1 LADRKRV
8 IGKYIII
15 TIGSILVALGL
26 DLFLVPNKIVA
37 GGVSG
42 IATILFYLFHFPVG
56 VSMLALSSVLFLMAF
71 KILGRSFGAKTI
83 YCTIILAVFVDVL
96 AQFLPREGLTQN
108 PILVVLFGS
117 FLTGTGM
124 GLVFSAGAST
134 GGTDI
139 IAMVLKKVF
148 QVAPA
153 WGLLVVDFL
162 IALAAGFFFGKE
174 VGMYSILTVIVNT
187 FTINTVL
194 EGVTSSIQVM
204 IVSKKYNEIT
214 DRLLEELQ
222 AGATLLKG
230 EGGYGEKS
238 SYIILT
244 VLRNRRQFVRLRQI
258 VREEDE
264 EAFMLVSHVR
274 EVLGEG
280 FKKIGEE

>member
-1 LADRKRV
+1 MADRKRA

-15 TIGSILVALGL
+15 TIGAVLVALGL

-56 VSMLALSSVLFLMAF
+56 VSMLALNSILFLIAF

-153 WGLLVVDFL
+153 WGLLVVDFF
-162 IALAAGFFFGKE
+162 ISLAAGFFFGKE

-194 EGVTSSIQVM
+194 EGVTTSIQVM

-244 VLRNRRQFVRLRQI
+244 VLRNRRQFVRLKQI

>member
-1 LADRKRV
+1 MADRKRV
-8 IGKYIII
+8 IGKYVII
-15 TIGSILVALGL
+15 TIGAVLVALGL

-42 IATILFYLFHFPVG
+42 IATILFHLSRFPVG
-56 VSMLALSSVLFLMAF
+56 VSMLALNSILFLIAF
-71 KILGRSFGAKTI
+71 KVLGRSFGAKTI

-153 WGLLVVDFL
+153 WGLLVVDFF
-162 IALAAGFFFGKE
+162 ISLAAGFFFGKE

-194 EGVTSSIQVM
+194 EGVTTSIQVM

-244 VLRNRRQFVRLRQI
+244 VLRNRRQFVRLKQI

>member
-1 LADRKRV
+1 LPLN
-8 IGKYIII
+8 
-15 TIGSILVALGL
+15 SIL
-26 DLFLVPNKIVA
+26 FLI
-37 GGVSG
+37 G
-42 IATILFYLFHFPVG
+42 
-56 VSMLALSSVLFLMAF
+56 F

-83 YCTIILAVFVDVL
+83 YCTIILAVLVDVF

-194 EGVTSSIQVM
+194 EGVTTSIQVM

-238 SYIILT
+238 SYVILT
-244 VLRNRRQFVRLRQI
+244 VLRNRRQFVRLKQI

>member
-1 LADRKRV
+1 MADRKRV

-15 TIGSILVALGL
+15 TIGAVLVALGL

-56 VSMLALSSVLFLMAF
+56 VSMLALNSILFLIAF

-153 WGLLVVDFL
+153 WGLLVVDFF
-162 IALAAGFFFGKE
+162 ISLAAGFFFGKE

-194 EGVTSSIQVM
+194 EGVTTSIQVM

-244 VLRNRRQFVRLRQI
+244 VLRNRRQFVRLKQI